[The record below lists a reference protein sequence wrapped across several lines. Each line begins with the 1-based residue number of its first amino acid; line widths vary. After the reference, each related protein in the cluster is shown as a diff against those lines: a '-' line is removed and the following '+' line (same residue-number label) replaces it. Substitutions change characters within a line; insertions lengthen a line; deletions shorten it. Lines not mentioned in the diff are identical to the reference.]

1 MRSKSIQIVLLLLL
15 LFSQVADAFACQ
27 SMSCMEKMD
36 AVMLADDLSMNAHAG
51 HAMGSASMSDDQS
64 AMCECCQQQ
73 CNCPPSIITVGIL
86 LDNPLAKPLALLSFQ
101 QAELTTS
108 VVSAILNHPQRPPK
122 PLSL

>member
-27 SMSCMEKMD
+27 SMSCMEKTD
-36 AVMLADDLSMNAHAG
+36 AIMLADDLPMNAHAG
-51 HAMGSASMSDDQS
+51 HAMSSESMSDDQS

-73 CNCPPSIITVGIL
+73 CSCPPSIITVGIIT
-86 LDNPLAKPLALLSFQ
+86 DNPLVKSLALLSFQ

-108 VVSAILNHPQRPPK
+108 VASAILNHPQRPPK